1 MQSNHE
7 GSPPDR
13 EALLQKASAGEQVRL
28 TVRSLLALWHAER
41 RSPEAVEQIRSELKK
56 RGLVTEPSFID
67 VWIDSEVRLTAAKS
81 VESPPGHGA
90 KGLEEEQ
97 AHDLPN
103 TASLQVKALPQA
115 NKEVE
120 CVNLG
125 DAVADALT
133 KMTHL
138 GYSQLG
144 VLDAQ
149 GHLVGAISERSL
161 AQASFRAKPAT
172 VGEAYDHVRHLRPE
186 TPLFDVEQELRD
198 TGYGFVCSS
207 DGKPCGI
214 ITTADLAAEFSSR
227 LAPLITIESIEL
239 RVRQRVLARISH
251 AELKQAQAIPRRS
264 QAGDSPTL
272 GAYAHLL
279 KGRYWDML
287 EWRLP
292 QEYFYKMI
300 RKTAR
305 IRNHLA
311 HFYPDPPSRSDLDD
325 IARFEATLRN
335 LT

>member
-1 MQSNHE
+1 MQSNNE
-7 GSPPDR
+7 GSNPDR
-13 EALLQKASAGEQVRL
+13 DALLHKASAGEQVSM
-28 TVRSLLALWHAER
+28 TVRELLALWHVER
-41 RSPEAVEQIRSELKK
+41 RSPEAVETIRSELHQH
-56 RGLVTEPSFID
+56 GLITQPSFID
-67 VWIDSEVRLTAAKS
+67 VWINSEISLVAAK
-81 VESPPGHGA
+81 VVDAPTRIAPKE
-90 KGLEEEQ
+90 LREEQ
-97 AHDLPN
+97 RYDLPT

-120 CVNLG
+120 CVGLG
-125 DAVADALT
+125 DPIEKALT
-133 KMTHL
+133 TMTHF

-144 VLDAQ
+144 VLDEQ
-149 GHLVGAISERSL
+149 GHLLGAISERSL
-161 AQASFRAKPAT
+161 AQASFRARPST

-198 TGYGFVCSS
+198 TGYGFVCST

-214 ITTADLAAEFSSR
+214 ITTSDLAAEFSSR

-251 AELKQAQAIPRRS
+251 TELKEARAIPNRS
-264 QAGDSPTL
+264 QEGDSPTL

-279 KGRYWDML
+279 KGRYWKML
-287 EWRLP
+287 EWQLP
-292 QEYFYKMI
+292 QEYFYKMM

-311 HFYPDPPSRSDLDD
+311 HFYPDPPSKADLDD

>member
-1 MQSNHE
+1 MELNQEASD
-7 GSPPDR
+7 SDR
-13 EALLQKASAGEQVRL
+13 DNLLHKATAGEQVTL
-28 TVRSLLALWHAER
+28 TVRELLALWKLER
-41 RSPEAVEQIRSELKK
+41 RSPEAVEKIRSELHQ
-56 RGLVTEPSFID
+56 RGLTTRPSFID
-67 VWIDSEVRLTAAKS
+67 VWINSEVSLIATQGSGTQEVDPK
-81 VESPPGHGA
+81 E
-90 KGLEEEQ
+90 LQEDQE
-97 AHDLPN
+97 HDLPN

-115 NKEVE
+115 NKQVE
-120 CVNLG
+120 CVELN
-125 DAVADALT
+125 DSIADALT
-133 KMTHL
+133 KMTHF

-149 GHLVGAISERSL
+149 GHLLGAISERSL
-161 AQASFRAKPAT
+161 AQASFRARPST

-198 TGYGFVCSS
+198 TGYGFVCST

-251 AELKQAQAIPRRS
+251 AELKQAHAIPNRS
-264 QAGDSPTL
+264 RDGDSPTL

-279 KGRYWDML
+279 KGRYWKML
-287 EWRLP
+287 EWQLP
-292 QEYFYKMI
+292 QEYFYKMM

-311 HFYPDPPSRSDLDD
+311 HFYPDPPSKSDLED